1 MSGALL
7 HSLTRSLTH
16 SPRLSTT
23 PLPIHSLTNFFY
35 YSFPP
40 ILNTTTLLFL
50 LYVSEYES
58 ARPDILAQ
66 EIPTLLPRLNIAK
79 QYELRLLCKH
89 ILKIP
94 DDVES
99 VTLQTID
106 KLGIDIR
113 TMQGETHSHTYNQ
126 TVFCY

>member
-1 MSGALL
+1 
-7 HSLTRSLTH
+7 
-16 SPRLSTT
+16 
-23 PLPIHSLTNFFY
+23 
-35 YSFPP
+35 
-40 ILNTTTLLFL
+40 L